1 MALLSGTLPGER
13 RRPGWQEQQAVA
25 ARPTGL
31 QEWTHQ
37 DPPRPTGLQDPLS
50 SHCAYTN
57 FLTQLETIETEAKR
71 DETDRLVILSV
82 DTLLSVK
89 GLESFSQAVE
99 KELDRHVLPSKK
111 MIWP

>member
-37 DPPRPTGLQDPLS
+37 DPPS

-99 KELDRHVLPSKK
+99 LDRHVLPSPK

>member
-37 DPPRPTGLQDPLS
+37 DPLDPQATV
-50 SHCAYTN
+50 HTN
-57 FLTQLETIETEAKR
+57 FLTQLETIETETKR

>member
-1 MALLSGTLPGER
+1 MAGAASSSG
-13 RRPGWQEQQAVA
+13 Q
-25 ARPTGL
+25 
-31 QEWTHQ
+31 THRLAGV
-37 DPPRPTGLQDPLS
+37 DPPRPTVDPPS

-57 FLTQLETIETEAKR
+57 FLTQLETIETETKR

-99 KELDRHVLPSKK
+99 KEVDRHVLPSPK

>member
-1 MALLSGTLPGER
+1 MAGAASSSG
-13 RRPGWQEQQAVA
+13 Q
-25 ARPTGL
+25 
-31 QEWTHQ
+31 THRLAGV
-37 DPPRPTGLQDPLS
+37 DPPRPTGLQDPPS

-99 KELDRHVLPSKK
+99 KELDRHVLPSPK